1 MSQGSCQLQG
11 VVVMPRTALYDRETE
26 GSPIARLGGEVPVTV
41 TGFPKQG
48 SGGRARIETGTGR
61 GSFRLSGYMD
71 AAKVPVFTERDVP
84 VVAGHLWIGTGQ
96 QVVVLRSSGGQ
107 LRVSKTLTSPID
119 QTFTGSAPCSS
130 FTLTQGTPPGWNV
143 PGGARGYVLKQ
154 PSVDLYDGWTDDR
167 NPVTTLRRSSS
178 GNGILLWGIERH
190 GGWVHVVYHADVI
203 IDAWAPAK
211 ELHPLPPGETMDQQA
226 GSVTQPGSPRLA
238 PAASMQ
244 LVKTSKAVRI
254 RLNAKDD
261 DPTIGYI
268 EPDTDTYVVD
278 TMAGWSSV
286 IPKALNVLPYGDG
299 HFWVKSSDLG
309 S

>member
-1 MSQGSCQLQG
+1 
-11 VVVMPRTALYDRETE
+11 
-26 GSPIARLGGEVPVTV
+26 
-41 TGFPKQG
+41 
-48 SGGRARIETGTGR
+48 
-61 GSFRLSGYMD
+61 
-71 AAKVPVFTERDVP
+71 
-84 VVAGHLWIGTGQ
+84 
-96 QVVVLRSSGGQ
+96 
-107 LRVSKTLTSPID
+107 
-119 QTFTGSAPCSS
+119 
-130 FTLTQGTPPGWNV
+130 
-143 PGGARGYVLKQ
+143 
-154 PSVDLYDGWTDDR
+154 
-167 NPVTTLRRSSS
+167 
-178 GNGILLWGIERH
+178 LLWGIERH